1 MWFLKRQESSSSSV
15 YAWLVAA
22 LVFFSKCAFIVFTPM
37 RGLASTS
44 WLIDD
49 SLIEMKVARNL
60 GLGHGFSLDGIH
72 PTTGAPFFWIYLS
85 SINHYF
91 LGRDAAI
98 RATLIE
104 TALIGALAALVVF
117 SIAFRLAKDRRV
129 AWTAFLLSTFTANA
143 FFNAMNGMDTAI
155 FTLFVLLSVS
165 TFFGIGKP
173 AKWSS
178 FAWGCVIGL
187 MLGLTVMTRGDG
199 IFVIFGLLC
208 VKAYEWWRSS
218 GAERKDHQK
227 SLLGMLLVAGGCFA
241 FFMTWQLIQTGSPF
255 PGNQVGRRELA
266 LALHGFSFDQFS
278 LPKYLKIVFW
288 NVFQLEDILMI
299 ATGGSLLCLV
309 ALVYGVMRRE
319 LRLLGIFS
327 ILYFGIFFSL
337 LIGYQW
343 YFANLHGLRYV
354 NPAVHLLFI
363 FVAYLL
369 WQLPFEAWKRTSVAA
384 LTVSMIVLAS
394 YKHYQMTTR
403 FPTSQYFSY
412 IGRPDPEK
420 NAYFWGTID
429 WMRDNLPEG
438 TIVGV
443 RDYGRVSLFTNIR
456 VQDLAGNIDPE
467 AARTLNNGT
476 LKEYL
481 KSLRVEYLY
490 IPTLEMR
497 QDKLYQYLHKNLR
510 LQLVKNAPK
519 SPTQH
524 LYKILW

>member
-1 MWFLKRQESSSSSV
+1 MWFFKRKETSSSSA
-15 YAWLVAA
+15 YAWLVAGVVV
-22 LVFFSKCAFIVFTPM
+22 LLKSAFIVLTPM

-49 SLIEMKVARNL
+49 SLIEMKVAQNL

-85 SINHYF
+85 SLNHMF
-91 LGRDAAI
+91 LGKDAAI

-104 TALIGALAALVVF
+104 TSILGALAAMVVF
-117 SIAFRLAKDRRV
+117 SLAFRLTKDRRV

-143 FFNAMNGMDTAI
+143 FFNAMNGMDTAL

-165 TFFGIGKP
+165 TFFGVGKP
-173 AKWSS
+173 AKWSP
-178 FAWGCVIGL
+178 FAWGCVTGL

-199 IFVIFGLLC
+199 IFVIFALLC
-208 VKAYEWWRSS
+208 VKAFEWWRSS
-218 GAERKDHQK
+218 GDSRKGHQNA
-227 SLLGMLLVAGGCFA
+227 LFGMTLVAGLCFA
-241 FFMTWQLIQTGSPF
+241 FFMAWQLLQTGSPF

-278 LPKYLKIVFW
+278 LPKYLTIVVW

-309 ALVYGVMRRE
+309 ALVYGVSRKE
-319 LRLLGIFS
+319 LRSLALFS
-327 ILYFGIFFSL
+327 VIYFGIFFSL
-337 LIGYQW
+337 LVGYQW

-369 WQLPFEAWKRTSVAA
+369 WQIPFETWKRTSVAV
-384 LTVSMIVLAS
+384 LTASMIILAS

-403 FPTSQYFSY
+403 FPWAPYMSY
-412 IGRPDPEK
+412 ISRPDPEK
-420 NAYFWGTID
+420 NAYFWSTID
-429 WMRDNLPEG
+429 WMRDHLPEG

-443 RDYGRVSLFTNIR
+443 RDYGRVSLFTNVR

-467 AARTLNNGT
+467 AARTLNDGT
-476 LKEYL
+476 MNEYL
-481 KSLRVEYLY
+481 KSRNVEYLL
-490 IPTLEMR
+490 IPSLEIR
-497 QDKLYQYLHKNLR
+497 KDKLYQYLHKNLR
-510 LQLVKNAPK
+510 LQLVKEAPK
-519 SPTQH
+519 SPTQY